1 MFDRY
6 EPKNINK
13 MNMKRTFK
21 ELLLIISLFFTPMI
35 SVIGVQAQK
44 SSHLGFERTL
54 VLLFGMYYSNSKK

>member
-1 MFDRY
+1 
-6 EPKNINK
+6 

-35 SVIGVQAQK
+35 YVIGVQAQK

-54 VLLFGMYYSNSKK
+54 VLLCGMYYSNSKK